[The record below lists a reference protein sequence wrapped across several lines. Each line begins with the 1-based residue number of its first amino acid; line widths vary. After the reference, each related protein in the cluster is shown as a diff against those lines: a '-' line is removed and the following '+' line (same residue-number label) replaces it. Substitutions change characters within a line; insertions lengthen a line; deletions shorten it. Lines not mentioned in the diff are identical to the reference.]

1 MWKFRSILIRSFLKQ
16 FLNFLVRPK
25 YCISRHFNFVVW
37 SKYYNLRHFNFSAVL
52 KIAFFMCVGIQH
64 FTNFEKSR
72 CLNARL
78 NTFLSFFTNY
88 WFKKSIKNT
97 RKICGKQNI
106 KKAFSQYCFSTDEF
120 LKVFFA
126 PFYIAFWSRNFA
138 LLHFNFTAELKKD
151 FWRHFNFTD
160 FGSQPQNREVFMPLK
175 FLALKYILGESYIW
189 ICRYFDKWRW
199 EFCECVGLKWL
210 KTNWRSL
217 QW

>member
-1 MWKFRSILIRSFLKQ
+1 MVWKFRSILIRSFLKQ

-97 RKICGKQNI
+97 RKNLWKAKH
-106 KKAFSQYCFSTDEF
+106 KKAFLQYCFSTDEF

-126 PFYIAFWSRNFA
+126 PF
-138 LLHFNFTAELKKD
+138 
-151 FWRHFNFTD
+151 
-160 FGSQPQNREVFMPLK
+160 
-175 FLALKYILGESYIW
+175 
-189 ICRYFDKWRW
+189 
-199 EFCECVGLKWL
+199 
-210 KTNWRSL
+210 
-217 QW
+217 